1 MARRLKPR
9 TSQAKAE
16 DSYFVSLNDLLIGML
31 FVFIILLMI
40 FALTYQSAEAQ
51 LNAEVARLQDELEGR
66 EKVRSDFLLR
76 LEGELKA
83 ADLDD
88 VAADP
93 EQGVLHLPE
102 SALFASGSAD
112 LGARG
117 QAALRR
123 LANILARELPCYG
136 LRNQQITDRCPEGA
150 ESILE
155 AVYVEGHTDNVPIA
169 TAEFRNNWE
178 LSSARAIR
186 TYQFMTGAAP
196 GLEAVQNASGSA
208 TLFGV
213 SAYADR
219 RPRSPNSNATEQG
232 RRSNRRI
239 DLRFLLSPPTRRDFE
254 RAASGIRRAA
264 AQ

>member
-1 MARRLKPR
+1 MARRIRLPFR
-9 TSQAKAE
+9 GSKAE

-40 FALTYQSAEAQ
+40 FALSYQSAEAQ
-51 LNAEVARLQDELEGR
+51 LKSEIGRLQDELEGR
-66 EKVRSDFLLR
+66 ETVRSSLLRR

-83 ADLDD
+83 AGLPD
-88 VAADP
+88 VSADP

-112 LGARG
+112 LGAGG
-117 QAALRR
+117 QAALTR
-123 LANILARELPCYG
+123 LAGILARDLPCYG
-136 LRNQQITDRCPEGA
+136 LGGQKTKKDCPEGS

-169 TAEFRNNWE
+169 TAAFRNNWE

-186 TYQFMTGAAP
+186 TYQFMVAAAP
-196 GLEAVQNASGSA
+196 PLEGIRNASGAA

-219 RPRSPNSNATEQG
+219 RPRSAKSNASEVG
-232 RRSNRRI
+232 RRANRRI
-239 DLRFLLSPPTRRDFE
+239 DLRFLLSPPTRSDFQ
-254 RAASGIRRAA
+254 RATANITRSVAK
-264 AQ
+264 

>member
-1 MARRLKPR
+1 MARRLRLPLHR
-9 TSQAKAE
+9 GKAE

-40 FALTYQSAEAQ
+40 FALSYQSAEAQ
-51 LNAEVARLQDELEGR
+51 LNNEVQRLQDELEGR
-66 EKVRSDFLLR
+66 ESVRSSLLLR

-83 ADLDD
+83 AGLQD
-88 VAADP
+88 VAAEP
-93 EQGVLHLPE
+93 EQGILHLPE

-112 LGARG
+112 LGSRG
-117 QAALRR
+117 QAALTR
-123 LANILARELPCYG
+123 LATILARELPCYG
-136 LRNQQITDRCPEGA
+136 VRDPDIVPRCPEGS

-186 TYQFMTGAAP
+186 TYQFMTGVADS
-196 GLEAVQNASGSA
+196 LKRVRNASGSA

-213 SAYADR
+213 SAYAETR
-219 RPRSPNSNATEQG
+219 ERSPNSNATEQG
-232 RRSNRRI
+232 RRANRRI

-254 RAASGIRRAA
+254 RAASGITRAVTE
-264 AQ
+264 